1 MIFKFSSSKT
11 LVAIA
16 VVSSVMLAG
25 CTATAT
31 TSTDSSIQT
40 NTTVASVVNTP
51 ADMGVSKITLEQAM
65 AHPDWIGRQPQSAF
79 WSADSSTI
87 IYARKQ
93 QGSELRDLFTQA
105 VNSQTAEQV
114 ALEKLHRVGSS
125 KAVFSNDK
133 SLQAYVFEG
142 NVFIKNVK
150 SGVIKQITQS
160 SATESKP
167 QFLNDGNLAYRQG
180 NIFFKV
186 DLTTGLTREIA
197 NLKLADKPQG
207 VKEPSTYIAKEQHK
221 LIDYIALQHKNKQD
235 KHARKEQVKASNSSI
250 ANTHYYLG
258 DGNTVDEAELSPN
271 GDALIVVVQEKSSWR
286 GEGDIMP
293 NYITDDATIEP
304 KKVRR
309 RVADS
314 KEQTSELVYI
324 NLADQSQTTLGFN
337 TLPGFDE
344 DVLAEVKKEN
354 YAREGKTYKSKKQP
368 RGINV
373 ISDWGWN
380 QSPISWND
388 DGSQVAIMLEAW
400 DNKDRWLA
408 TVDFENNKLV
418 SQHRLHDDA
427 WIAYAFNDFGWLNN
441 STTLYYL
448 SEESGYSQLYKK
460 PLDGKATALT
470 MGKFEVSNLT
480 LTDDNN
486 AIYYKA
492 NVEHPG
498 LYEIYR
504 VNPQTGVNEQVT
516 DLNGMT
522 DYTLSP
528 DQSKLLLRHSKITM
542 PTELY
547 VAEAKANTTATRLT
561 NTVSETFLAKKL
573 TAPKIVAVPSS
584 HTDQP
589 IYAKVYY
596 PADYQEGETGK
607 NRKAVIFN
615 HGAGYLQN
623 SHMGWSGYFREFMFH
638 SLLADEGYV
647 VMDMDYRASKGY
659 GRDWRTAIY
668 RQMGTPET
676 QDLADGVKWMAENAN
691 VDTQAVGT
699 YGGSYGGFMTF
710 MALFTAPD
718 LFQSGAALR
727 PVTDWAHYNTGYTA
741 NILNHPDVDPIAYE
755 RSSPIYYA
763 EGLKKHLLIN
773 APMVDDNVFFQD
785 SVRLVQRLIELE
797 KENFETAIFPVEP
810 HGFVQPSSWLDE
822 YRRIY
827 KLFKETL

>member
-1 MIFKFSSSKT
+1 
-11 LVAIA
+11 
-16 VVSSVMLAG
+16 
-25 CTATAT
+25 
-31 TSTDSSIQT
+31 
-40 NTTVASVVNTP
+40 
-51 ADMGVSKITLEQAM
+51 M

-79 WSADSSTI
+79 WSADSSTV
-87 IYARKQ
+87 IYAREQ

-105 VNSQTAEQV
+105 VNAQTAEQV
-114 ALEKLHRVGSS
+114 ALNQLHSVGSS

-142 NVFIKNVK
+142 NIFIKNVQ

-207 VKEPSTYIAKEQHK
+207 VKEPTTYIAKEQHK

-235 KHARKEQVKASNSSI
+235 KYARNEQVKTQNSSI

-258 DGNTVDEAELSPN
+258 DGNTVDEAQLSPN

-286 GEGDIMP
+286 DEGDIMP

-309 RVADS
+309 RVADA
-314 KEQTSELVYI
+314 KEQTSEIVYI

-373 ISDWGWN
+373 ISDWGWD

-427 WIAYAFNDFGWLNN
+427 WIAYAFNDFGWLND

-460 PLDGKATALT
+460 PLNGKATALT
-470 MGKFEVSNLT
+470 QGQFEVSDLT
-480 LTDDNN
+480 LTDDNS

-492 NVEHPG
+492 NIEHPG

-504 VNPQTGVNEQVT
+504 VNPQTGVSEQVT

-561 NTVSETFLAKKL
+561 NTVSDAFLAKKL

-607 NRKAVIFN
+607 TRKAVIFN

-676 QDLADGVKWMAENAN
+676 QDLADGVKWMADNAN
-691 VDTQAVGT
+691 VNTQAVGT

-797 KENFETAIFPVEP
+797 KDNFETAIFPVEP